1 MQTSKFNVSY
11 TPQIAGEYEIWVLC
25 GNIVLNGGNPY
36 AMTVL
41 PGMVTFLVCLLS
53 IFSHSCSALIHYHF
67 SNAIVILEF

>member
-11 TPQIAGEYEIWVLC
+11 TPRIAGEYAIWVLC

-41 PGMVTFLVCLLS
+41 PGLITFLMCLYNQ
-53 IFSHSCSALIHYHF
+53 FFYIHFFETFFFAMH
-67 SNAIVILEF
+67 EFTTI